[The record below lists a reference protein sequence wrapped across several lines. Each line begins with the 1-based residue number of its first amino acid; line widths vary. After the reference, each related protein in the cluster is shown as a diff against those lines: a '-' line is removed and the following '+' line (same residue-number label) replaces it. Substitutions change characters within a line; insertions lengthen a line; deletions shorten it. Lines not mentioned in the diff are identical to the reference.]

1 MPEEEDVM
9 NRVGVLT
16 VLVAIALAAAFPLG
30 ANAGIITNFTSRGTF
45 PGNDSLDWGQL
56 GPEFTVV
63 TAPFSATSLG
73 GLTIHVI
80 QPGNASFERR
90 AEGTGWL
97 GIFTVGEHLLW
108 NQDNSGEMDFSQTP
122 IAGFGTSISTDAG
135 GTFTATLKAFDGA
148 TLLGSLTVSGDATAG
163 GQLPPFAGI
172 TDSVAEITG
181 IVITANASAPVGTN
195 NGFLIDSLSLLTAPV
210 PVPEPAT
217 WLLLSSALLGF
228 GVVRRRN
235 RKV

>member
-1 MPEEEDVM
+1 M

-90 AEGTGWL
+90 DEGNGWV
-97 GIFTVGEHLLW
+97 GIFTIGEHLLA
-108 NQDNSGEMDFSQTP
+108 NENTGEMDFSQTP
-122 IAGFGTSISTDAG
+122 IGGFGTAIQGDNG
-135 GTFTATLKAFDGA
+135 GGYTATSQPSTAQRSSARSPSAA
-148 TLLGSLTVSGDATAG
+148 TTRSPKTGLHRSRASPTRLRRLT
-163 GQLPPFAGI
+163 
-172 TDSVAEITG
+172 E
-181 IVITANASAPVGTN
+181 
-195 NGFLIDSLSLLTAPV
+195 SLSPTIP
-210 PVPEPAT
+210 PT
-217 WLLLSSALLGF
+217 SQST
-228 GVVRRRN
+228 RCRC
-235 RKV
+235 